1 MTQLVNLL
9 AAAKEKRIMKKQI
22 IVGIALATVQFL
34 TGCSQFFGQNPVA
47 ATPVQTRSTVPIAA
61 GGGAGVPGTG
71 AASVPTGDAVV
82 ARIRNGLNGNVSPA
96 KGNFAKT
103 LAQVNSNLP
112 KVTDPT
118 KASGF
123 DQVEL
128 LVYGAC
134 SDLTTG
140 STPLMKSA
148 YHVNPKASIAVNQ
161 SSLLAAGMAM
171 LDKHT
176 AGLASKGPPN
186 AEVVAALTALI
197 QQIASDSNNNSTIAF
212 MSICTAANTAG
223 VTMLGF

>member
-1 MTQLVNLL
+1 MNKQTLIGFALVTAQL
-9 AAAKEKRIMKKQI
+9 
-22 IVGIALATVQFL
+22 L
-34 TGCSQFFGQNPVA
+34 TGCSKFFGQTA
-47 ATPVQTRSTVPIAA
+47 ASSSAVQSQSTVAIAA
-61 GGGAGVPGTG
+61 GGGASVAGTG
-71 AASVPTGDAVV
+71 AASVPTADAVV
-82 ARIRNGLNGNVSPA
+82 ARIRNGLDGNVTPA
-96 KGNFAKT
+96 RGGFAQT

-112 KVTDPT
+112 KVSDPT

-148 YHVNPKASIAVNQ
+148 YDVDPKVSISANQ
-161 SSLLAAGMAM
+161 SSLIAAGMAM

-186 AEVVAALTALI
+186 IQVKAALTTLI

-212 MSICTAANTAG
+212 MSVCTAANTAG
-223 VTMLGF
+223 VAMLGF